1 MDQLSKVRHEH
12 RLHAFL
18 ARFGLALAALVLSA
32 WLAPIARA
40 NSIIFAS
47 GVQRIGSDN
56 AEINVRAQ
64 FDIDN
69 TAKTV
74 TIYLLNLEADPAAIT
89 SVLGSLRFDLSGAG
103 TSPAPTIA
111 NYGFSTFD
119 IDKHGNPATDN
130 SAPGD
135 LWKANN
141 IGGNTI
147 AFCATCASGGN
158 KEMIIGGP
166 GIAGTYTGNGSIGPA
181 HSPFIIASNATY
193 PSGVLAGLDTSPSW
207 VLHFNGISTA
217 TPVTISN
224 LTFGFGTGTNYG
236 TDFYTIPDYTESDAP
251 EPESSVMVVT
261 GLGLVLLS
269 AAARRSRRS
278 RC

>member
-1 MDQLSKVRHEH
+1 MNHLFKVRDTF
-12 RLHAFL
+12 RPHAFL
-18 ARFGLALAALVLSA
+18 ARFGLTLGIGLSV
-32 WLAPIARA
+32 WLAPTARA

-47 GVQRIGSDN
+47 GIQHIGSDN

-64 FDIDN
+64 FDIDS
-69 TAKTV
+69 TSKTV
-74 TIYLLNLEADPAAIT
+74 TLYLLNLEADPAAIT
-89 SVLGSLRFDLSGAG
+89 SVLGSLRFDISGAG

-119 IDKHGNPATDN
+119 IDKNGNPAADN
-130 SAPGD
+130 SAPGN
-135 LWKANN
+135 LWKASN
-141 IGGNTI
+141 IGGDTI

-158 KEMIIGGP
+158 KEMLIGGP
-166 GIAGTYTGNGSIGPA
+166 GITGTYTGNGSIGPA
-181 HSPFIIASNATY
+181 HSPFIIASNANY

-207 VLHFNGISTA
+207 VLHFDGISTV

-236 TDFYTIPDYTESDAP
+236 TDFFTIPDFTESDVP
-251 EPESSVMVVT
+251 EPKSKLMVVS

-269 AAARRSRRS
+269 VAARRSLRARS
-278 RC
+278 